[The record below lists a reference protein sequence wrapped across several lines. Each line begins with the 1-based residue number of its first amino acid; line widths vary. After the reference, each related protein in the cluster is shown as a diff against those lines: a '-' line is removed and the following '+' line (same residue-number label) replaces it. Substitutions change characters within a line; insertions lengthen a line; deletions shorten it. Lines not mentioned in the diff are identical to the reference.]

1 MLRIISVNLNGIR
14 SATSKGFYA
23 WLQQQDAD
31 VVCMQELKAQ
41 AGDMTRDKLQPEG
54 SFGYIN

>member
-41 AGDMTRDKLQPEG
+41 AGDMTREMLQPEG
-54 SFGYIN
+54 YFGYFH